1 MATRSPPTDTTDEHR
16 LRDLYEILGVSR
28 DASEDDIKRAYRKL
42 AREHHPDTGGDENE
56 FKELTTAYEVLMNP
70 QARAN
75 YDRFGD
81 PRGPQDRMGAPGGDP
96 FGGGFGDLSDL
107 IDAFFGGGGFGGG
120 GSGGSA
126 RARPQSGRDAV
137 VDVRLTLEE
146 ALTGTE
152 REVQLQIAKPCE
164 TCDGSGAQ
172 PGSGPTRCDGCDG
185 QGAVQQV
192 RNSVFGQMV
201 TQSVC
206 PRCRG
211 TGSRIT
217 DPCGDC
223 RGEGRRQVTETVT
236 VDVPA
241 GVDNGQRLR
250 LAGRGEAGRLGSPS
264 GDLYV
269 RVHVAPHEIFERDG
283 NDLHCHVR
291 VPMVQAALGV
301 ELPLP
306 TLDGEISVEV
316 PPGTQPGDVM
326 TVRRKGMPKVG
337 GGGARGDL
345 HVHCDVE
352 VPRRLSD
359 DERTLL
365 ESFAEQ
371 RGEDRP
377 LSEREGRG
385 IFSRLKEAFG
395 G

>member
-1 MATRSPPTDTTDEHR
+1 M
-16 LRDLYEILGVSR
+16 RDLYEILGVQR

-42 AREHHPDTGGDENE
+42 AREHHPDAGGDENE

-81 PRGPQDRMGAPGGDP
+81 PRGPQGRMGAPGGDP

-107 IDAFFGGGGFGGG
+107 IDAFFGGGFGGG
-120 GSGGSA
+120 AASGGG
-126 RARPQSGRDAV
+126 RARSHSGRDAV
-137 VDVRLTLEE
+137 VDVRLTLDE
-146 ALTGTE
+146 ALTGVQ
-152 REVQLQIAKPCE
+152 RDVQLQIAKPCE
-164 TCDGSGAQ
+164 ACEGSGAA
-172 PGSGPTRCDGCDG
+172 PGTGPTRCDTCDG

-201 TQSVC
+201 TQSAC

-211 TGSRIT
+211 TGTRIT
-217 DPCGDC
+217 DPCGEC
-223 RGEGRRQVTETVT
+223 RGEGRRQVSETVT
-236 VDVPA
+236 VDVPS

-250 LAGRGEAGRLGSPS
+250 LSGRGEAGRHNSPS

-269 RVHVAPHEIFERDG
+269 RVHVAPHEVFERDG

-291 VPMVQAALGV
+291 LPMVQAALGV
-301 ELPLP
+301 ELPMP
-306 TLDGEISVEV
+306 TLDGDITVSIE
-316 PPGTQPGDVM
+316 PGTQPGDVV

-345 HVHCDVE
+345 LVHCDVE
-352 VPRRLSD
+352 VPRRLTEE
-359 DERTLL
+359 ERALL
-365 ESFAEQ
+365 ERFAEH

-377 LSEREGRG
+377 LSDREGRG
-385 IFSRLKEAFG
+385 MFSRLKEAFG